1 MTRTMGDS
9 VDITKVPKDVDI
21 VATYADGHLGV
32 VIEQL
37 LEELFP
43 SDNYFHV
50 LIDVNGSR
58 PDVEVRDWETGDKG
72 GDLRQWVIDHNN
84 VSGKKDAVIYCN
96 TSTIPEVRRLTGDQ
110 ILGKDYFLWVAT
122 LDGSIFRGPGVIAC
136 QDRGSRQNGAN
147 FDLSEVFDDSFWVA
161 PHHVVPPP
169 PPPPPPHPDCRS
181 FQRAIRVDI
190 DNVWGPATDKAAT
203 ALVKAWGD
211 EFPYGVTFAQHVVGT
226 RADGAWGANS
236 CRARFLTTQSV
247 QHALKDMGFDPGKAD
262 GLWGPRTNKAYSAA
276 RKACHI

>member
-1 MTRTMGDS
+1 MTRIMGDS
-9 VDITKVPKDVDI
+9 VDISKVPKDVDI

-58 PDVEVRDWETGDKG
+58 PDVQVRDWETGDKG

-84 VSGKKDAVIYCN
+84 FSGKKDAVVYCN
-96 TSTIPEVRRLTGDQ
+96 VSTIPEVRRLTGDQ

-136 QDRGSRQNGAN
+136 QNRGARQNGAN
-147 FDLSEVFDDSFWVA
+147 FDTSEVFDDSFWVA
-161 PHHVVPPP
+161 PHRVVPPP
-169 PPPPPPHPDCRS
+169 PPPPPLHPDCRA
-181 FQRAIRVDI
+181 FQRAIRVAI
-190 DNVWGPATDKAAT
+190 DNIWGPATDKAAT

-211 EFPYGVTFAQHVVGT
+211 EFPYGVTFAQRVVGT
-226 RADGAWGANS
+226 
-236 CRARFLTTQSV
+236 
-247 QHALKDMGFDPGKAD
+247 KAD
-262 GLWGPRTNKAYSAA
+262 GLWGPNSKRARDLTTASVQRSLIVMGFHPGKVDGIWGPHTNEAYTKARA
-276 RKACHI
+276 ACHI